1 MQSTPERSCS
11 APWRRVQAGSR
22 QAQAKARLGRQ
33 DEGGRVRGQKAAEA
47 MCCDASSSVMDDLYY
62 SVIEWVS
69 VRCTDTVAGY
79 VRWLS

>member
-1 MQSTPERSCS
+1 
-11 APWRRVQAGSR
+11 
-22 QAQAKARLGRQ
+22 
-33 DEGGRVRGQKAAEA
+33 